1 MRLIGGYLIREISL
15 GILAVLFG
23 FLALF
28 AFFDLINELEDIGQ
42 AGYRLHH
49 AVLYVLLSL
58 PGHVYELMPVA
69 ALIGC
74 IYALSQ
80 FAGNSEF
87 TAMRAAGMSRY
98 HALRSIIGIGVV
110 LAILTALAGEW
121 VAPTAE
127 QLAQKLRLNVLG
139 ASQGGTFR
147 SGLWIKDSVKDSTG
161 LPVRLRF
168 VNIGNLAPDGKM
180 ERIEIHEFDPGFRL
194 SSVIKAAT
202 GVYQPV
208 EEEGGNQRSAWK
220 LTGVEQ
226 TRFTVAQGDSGIESL
241 RARMDREAEMIWES
255 DLNPGILAV
264 LTIAPDRMSAWS
276 LWRYTGHLR
285 ENGQNADRY
294 ELALWKKIVY
304 PVAIIVMLM
313 LALPFAYLQSRAG
326 GIGLKL
332 FLGVMLGVGFYFM
345 NGLFSNLGLLNTWP
359 PWLAV
364 SIPSLVAF
372 ALALAMLGRVGRSY

>member
-15 GILAVLFG
+15 GIVAVLLG
-23 FLALF
+23 FLGLF

-42 AGYRLHH
+42 GGYRLYH

-74 IYALSQ
+74 IYALSR

-87 TAMRAAGMSRY
+87 TAMRAAGMSRFL
-98 HALRSIIGIGVV
+98 ALRSIIGIGVV
-110 LAILTALAGEW
+110 LAILTAVAGEW
-121 VAPTAE
+121 VSPVAE

-139 ASQGGTFR
+139 ASKGGTFR
-147 SGLWIKDSVKDSTG
+147 SGLWIKDSVKDSSG
-161 LPVRLRF
+161 KPLRLRF
-168 VNIGNLAPDGKM
+168 VNIGNLAPDGRM
-180 ERIEIHEFDPGFRL
+180 ERVEIHEFDAGFRL
-194 SSVIKAAT
+194 SSVIRAAE

-208 EEEGGNQRSAWK
+208 DDAGNGQRSAWMLK
-220 LTGVEQ
+220 KVEQ
-226 TRFTVAQGDSGIESL
+226 TRFEVAVGGAGIESL
-241 RARMDREAEMIWES
+241 RARLNREAEMVWES

-264 LTIAPDRMSAWS
+264 LTLAPDRMSAWS
-276 LWRYTGHLR
+276 LWRYTSHLR

>member
-15 GILAVLFG
+15 GIVAVLLG
-23 FLALF
+23 FLGLF
-28 AFFDLINELEDIGQ
+28 AFFDLINELEDVGQ
-42 AGYRLHH
+42 GGYRLYH

-74 IYALSQ
+74 IYALSR

-87 TAMRAAGMSRY
+87 TAMRAAGMSRFL
-98 HALRSIIGIGVV
+98 ALRSIIGIGVV
-110 LAILTALAGEW
+110 LAILTAVAGEW
-121 VAPTAE
+121 VSPVAE

-139 ASQGGTFR
+139 ASKGGTFR
-147 SGLWIKDSVKDSTG
+147 SGLWIKDSVKDSSG
-161 LPVRLRF
+161 KPLRLRF
-168 VNIGNLAPDGKM
+168 VNIGNLAPDGRM
-180 ERIEIHEFDPGFRL
+180 ERVEIHEFDAGFRL
-194 SSVIKAAT
+194 SSVIRAAE

-208 EEEGGNQRSAWK
+208 DDAGNGQRSAWMLK
-220 LTGVEQ
+220 EVEQ
-226 TRFTVAQGDSGIESL
+226 TRFEVAVGGAGIESL
-241 RARMDREAEMIWES
+241 RARLNREAEMVWES

-264 LTIAPDRMSAWS
+264 LTLAPDRMSAWS
-276 LWRYTGHLR
+276 LWRYTSHLR

>member
-28 AFFDLINELEDIGQ
+28 AFFDLINELEDIGR

-98 HALRSIIGIGVV
+98 LALRSIIGIGVV

-121 VAPTAE
+121 VAPVAE

-147 SGLWIKDSVKDSTG
+147 SGLWIKDSVKDGTG
-161 LPVRLRF
+161 RPLRLRF
-168 VNIGNLAPDGKM
+168 VNIGNLTPDGRM
-180 ERIEIHEFDPGFRL
+180 ERVEIHEFDPGFRL
-194 SSVIKAAT
+194 SSVIRAAGGT
-202 GVYQPV
+202 YAPQ
-208 EEEGGNQRSAWK
+208 EEGGNGQRSAWK
-220 LTGVEQ
+220 LDGVEQ
-226 TRFTVAQGDSGIESL
+226 TRFEVASGESGIESL
-241 RARMDREAEMIWES
+241 RARMHREDEMTWES

-276 LWRYTGHLR
+276 LWRYTSHLR

-372 ALALAMLGRVGRSY
+372 GLALAMLGRVGRSY

>member
-161 LPVRLRF
+161 KPVRLRF

-208 EEEGGNQRSAWK
+208 EEEGGKQRSAWK

-372 ALALAMLGRVGRSY
+372 ALALGMLGRVGRSY

>member
-161 LPVRLRF
+161 KPVRLRF
-168 VNIGNLAPDGKM
+168 VNIGNLAPDGRM
-180 ERIEIHEFDPGFRL
+180 ARIEIHEFDPGFRL

-202 GVYQPV
+202 GIYQPV

-220 LTGVEQ
+220 LMGVEQ

>member
-15 GILAVLFG
+15 GIVAVLLG
-23 FLALF
+23 FLGLF

-42 AGYRLHH
+42 GGYRLYH

-74 IYALSQ
+74 IYALSR
-80 FAGNSEF
+80 FAANSEF
-87 TAMRAAGMSRY
+87 TAMRAAGMSRFL
-98 HALRSIIGIGVV
+98 ALRSIIGIGVV

-121 VAPTAE
+121 VAPVAE

-147 SGLWIKDSVKDSTG
+147 SGLWIKDSVKDSSG
-161 LPVRLRF
+161 KPLRLRF
-168 VNIGNLAPDGKM
+168 VNIGNLAPDGRM
-180 ERIEIHEFDPGFRL
+180 ERIEIHEFDARFRL
-194 SSVIKAAT
+194 SSVIRAAE

-208 EEEGGNQRSAWK
+208 DDAGNGEHSAWK
-220 LTGVEQ
+220 LKGVEQ
-226 TRFTVAQGDSGIESL
+226 TRFEVAVGDAGIESL
-241 RARMDREAEMIWES
+241 RARLDREAEMVWKS

-264 LTIAPDRMSAWS
+264 LTLAPDRMSAWS
-276 LWRYTGHLR
+276 LWRYTSHLR
-285 ENGQNADRY
+285 ENGQNAGRY

>member
-28 AFFDLINELEDIGQ
+28 AFFDLINELEDIGK
-42 AGYRLHH
+42 AGYRLQH

-74 IYALSQ
+74 IYALSR

-87 TAMRAAGMSRY
+87 TAMRAAGMSRFM
-98 HALRSIIGIGVV
+98 ALRSIIGIGVV

-121 VAPTAE
+121 VAPVAE

-147 SGLWIKDSVKDSTG
+147 SGLWIKDTVKDHSG
-161 LPVRLRF
+161 KPLRLRF
-168 VNIGNLAPDGKM
+168 VNIGNLTPDGKL

-194 SSVIKAAT
+194 SSVIRAASGT
-202 GVYQPV
+202 YQPV
-208 EEEGGNQRSAWK
+208 EDAGNGQRSAWK
-220 LTGVEQ
+220 LEGVEQ
-226 TRFTVAQGDSGIESL
+226 TRFEVAAGSSGIEAL
-241 RARMDREAEMIWES
+241 RARLSREPEMVWES

-276 LWRYTGHLR
+276 LWRYTSHLR
-285 ENGQNADRY
+285 ENGQNANRY

-304 PVAIIVMLM
+304 PVAIVVMLM

-326 GIGLKL
+326 GMGLKL

>member
-1 MRLIGGYLIREISL
+1 MRLIGGYLVREISL

-28 AFFDLINELEDIGQ
+28 AFFDLINELEDIGR

-49 AVLYVLLSL
+49 AVLYVILSL

-80 FAGNSEF
+80 FASSSEF

-98 HALRSIIGIGVV
+98 MALRSIVGVGVV

-121 VAPTAE
+121 VAPVAE

-147 SGLWIKDSVKDSTG
+147 SGLWIKDSVKDG
-161 LPVRLRF
+161 NGHPLRLRF
-168 VNIGNLAPDGKM
+168 VNIGNLTPEGRM
-180 ERIEIHEFDPGFRL
+180 ERVEIHEFDPSFRL
-194 SSVIKAAT
+194 SSVIRAA
-202 GVYQPV
+202 
-208 EEEGGNQRSAWK
+208 GGNYRPPEERSAGGRSAW
-220 LTGVEQ
+220 LLDRVEQ
-226 TRFTVAQGDSGIESL
+226 TRFEVAGGNNGIESL
-241 RARMDREAEMIWES
+241 SARIDRRDEMLWES

-276 LWRYTGHLR
+276 LWRYTRHLLD
-285 ENGQNADRY
+285 NGQNADRY
-294 ELALWKKIVY
+294 ALALWKKIVY
-304 PVAIIVMLM
+304 PLAIIVMLM

-372 ALALAMLGRVGRSY
+372 AIALAMLGRVGRSY

>member
-23 FLALF
+23 FLGLF
-28 AFFDLINELEDIGQ
+28 AFFDLINELEDIGR
-42 AGYRLHH
+42 AGYKLQH
-49 AVLYVLLSL
+49 AVIYVMLSL

-87 TAMRAAGMSRY
+87 TAMRAAGMSRFM
-98 HALRSIIGIGVV
+98 ALRSIMGIGLV

-121 VAPTAE
+121 VAPVAE

-147 SGLWIKDSVKDSTG
+147 SGLWIKDSVKDSNG
-161 LPVRLRF
+161 RPLRLRF
-168 VNIGNLAPDGKM
+168 VNIGSLDSDGKM

-194 SSVIKAAT
+194 SSVIRAASGT
-202 GVYQPV
+202 YLAPDRGS
-208 EEEGGNQRSAWK
+208 GNQRSAWK
-220 LTGVEQ
+220 LIGVEE
-226 TRFTVAQGDSGIESL
+226 TRFEVSVGESGIESL
-241 RARMDREAEMIWES
+241 RARLDRKAEAIWES

-276 LWRYTGHLR
+276 LWRYTSHLR
-285 ENGQNADRY
+285 ENSQSATRY

-313 LALPFAYLQSRAG
+313 LALPFAYLQSRSG
-326 GIGLKL
+326 GVGLKL

-364 SIPSLVAF
+364 SIPSMVAF

>member
-15 GILAVLFG
+15 GIVAVLFG
-23 FLALF
+23 FLGLF

-42 AGYRLHH
+42 GGYRLYH

-74 IYALSQ
+74 IYALAR

-87 TAMRAAGMSRY
+87 TAMRAAGMSRFL
-98 HALRSIIGIGVV
+98 ALRSIIGIGVV

-121 VAPTAE
+121 VAPVAE

-139 ASQGGTFR
+139 TSQGGTFR
-147 SGLWIKDSVKDSTG
+147 SGLWIKDSVKDSSG
-161 LPVRLRF
+161 KPLRLRF
-168 VNIGNLAPDGKM
+168 VNIGKLTPDGKM
-180 ERIEIHEFDPGFRL
+180 ERIEIHEFDAGFRL
-194 SSVIKAAT
+194 SSVIRAAE

-208 EEEGGNQRSAWK
+208 DDAGNGQHSAWMLK
-220 LTGVEQ
+220 GVER
-226 TRFTVAQGDSGIESL
+226 TRFEVDAGDAGIESL
-241 RARMDREAEMIWES
+241 RARLDREAEMIWKS

-264 LTIAPDRMSAWS
+264 LTLAPDRMSAWS
-276 LWRYTGHLR
+276 LWRYTSHLR

>member
-161 LPVRLRF
+161 KPVRLRF
-168 VNIGNLAPDGKM
+168 VNIGNLAPDGRM

-220 LTGVEQ
+220 LMGVEQ

>member
-28 AFFDLINELEDIGQ
+28 AFFDLINELEDIGR
-42 AGYRLHH
+42 AGYRLQH

-74 IYALSQ
+74 IYALSR

-87 TAMRAAGMSRY
+87 TAMRAAGMSRFM
-98 HALRSIIGIGVV
+98 ALRSIIGIGVV

-121 VAPTAE
+121 VAPVAE

-147 SGLWIKDSVKDSTG
+147 SGLWIKDSVKDQSG
-161 LPVRLRF
+161 RPVRLRF
-168 VNIGNLAPDGKM
+168 VNIGNLTPDGRL

-194 SSVIKAAT
+194 SSVIRAVGGT
-202 GVYQPV
+202 YQPV
-208 EEEGGNQRSAWK
+208 EEAGNGQRGAWR
-220 LTGVEQ
+220 LEGVEQ
-226 TRFTVAQGDSGIESL
+226 TRFEVAAGSNGIEAL
-241 RARMDREAEMIWES
+241 RTRLDREPQMVWES

-276 LWRYTGHLR
+276 LSRYTSHLR
-285 ENGQNADRY
+285 ENGQNANRY

-364 SIPSLVAF
+364 SIPSMVAF

>member
-1 MRLIGGYLIREISL
+1 MRLIGGYLIREISI

-28 AFFDLINELEDIGQ
+28 AFFDLINELEDIGR

-98 HALRSIIGIGVV
+98 LALRSIIGIGVV

-121 VAPTAE
+121 VAPVAE

-139 ASQGGTFR
+139 DSQGGTFR
-147 SGLWIKDSVKDSTG
+147 SGLWIKDSVKDSRG
-161 LPVRLRF
+161 RPQRLRF
-168 VNIGNLAPDGKM
+168 VNIANLTPEGRM
-180 ERIEIHEFDPGFRL
+180 ERVEIYEFDPGFRL
-194 SSVIKAAT
+194 SSVIKAT
-202 GVYQPV
+202 RGTYLP
-208 EEEGGNQRSAWK
+208 EEGADGGTRSAWK
-220 LTGVEQ
+220 LVGVEQ
-226 TRFTVAQGDSGIESL
+226 TRFEVGAGEKGIESL
-241 RARMDREAEMIWES
+241 RTRIDRKEDMIWES

-264 LTIAPDRMSAWS
+264 LTIAPDRMSAWA
-276 LWRYTGHLR
+276 LWRYTSHLR
-285 ENGQNADRY
+285 ENSQNADRY

-304 PVAIIVMLM
+304 PVAIVVMLM

-364 SIPSLVAF
+364 SIPSMVAF

>member
-15 GILAVLFG
+15 GILAVLLG

-28 AFFDLINELEDIGQ
+28 AFFDLINELEDIGTG
-42 AGYRLHH
+42 GYKLQH

-74 IYALSQ
+74 IYALAQ
-80 FAGNSEF
+80 FAGSSEF
-87 TAMRAAGMSRY
+87 TAMRAAGMSRFM
-98 HALRSIIGIGVV
+98 ALRSIIGIGVV

-121 VAPTAE
+121 VAPVAE

-147 SGLWIKDSVKDSTG
+147 SGLWIKDSVKDEQG
-161 LPVRLRF
+161 RPVRLRF
-168 VNIGNLAPDGKM
+168 VNIGQLTPDGRM
-180 ERIEIHEFDPGFRL
+180 ERIEIHEFDPSFRL
-194 SSVIKAAT
+194 SSVIRAAAGT
-202 GVYQPV
+202 YDPQTLADGTV
-208 EEEGGNQRSAWK
+208 RSQWR
-220 LTGVEQ
+220 LTGVER
-226 TRFTVAQGDSGIESL
+226 TRFDVATGESGIEAL
-241 RARMDREAEMIWES
+241 RARLAREEAMAWES

-264 LTIAPDRMSAWS
+264 LTIAPDRMSAWA
-276 LWRYTGHLR
+276 LWRYTRHLR
-285 ENGQNADRY
+285 ENAQNASRY

-313 LALPFAYLQSRAG
+313 LALPFGYLQSRAG

-364 SIPSLVAF
+364 SIPSMVAF
-372 ALALAMLGRVGRSY
+372 ALALLMLGRVGRSY

>member
-1 MRLIGGYLIREISL
+1 MRLIGGYLVREISF

-23 FLALF
+23 LLALF
-28 AFFDLINELEDIGQ
+28 AFFDLINELGEIGR
-42 AGYRLHH
+42 AGYKLQH
-49 AVLYVLLSL
+49 AVLYVLLGL

-80 FAGNSEF
+80 FASSSEF
-87 TAMRAAGMSRY
+87 TAMRAAGMSRFM
-98 HALRSIIGIGVV
+98 ALRSIVGIGVV

-121 VAPTAE
+121 VAPVAE

-147 SGLWIKDSVKDSTG
+147 SGLWIKDSVKDDNG
-161 LPVRLRF
+161 KPLRLRF
-168 VNIGNLAPDGKM
+168 VNIGNLAPDG
-180 ERIEIHEFDPGFRL
+180 RIERVEIFEFNPGFRL
-194 SSVIKAAT
+194 DSVLRAAS
-202 GVYQPV
+202 GVYDPLDRGSRS
-208 EEEGGNQRSAWK
+208 EKSAWR
-220 LTGVEQ
+220 LQEVEQ
-226 TRFTVAQGDSGIESL
+226 TTFAVTGSDSGIESL
-241 RARMDREAEMIWES
+241 RARTTREPERIWVS

-276 LWRYTGHLR
+276 LWRYTSHLR
-285 ENGQNADRY
+285 ENGQNASRY

-304 PVAIIVMLM
+304 PIAIIVMLM
-313 LALPFAYLQSRAG
+313 LALPFGYLQARAG

-372 ALALAMLGRVGRSY
+372 GLALAMLGRVGRSY

>member
-161 LPVRLRF
+161 KPVRLRF

-208 EEEGGNQRSAWK
+208 EEEGGKQRSAWK